1 MLTVIEIISVGIK
14 KKLNAMSASQG
25 DFTHVVLS
33 NRLTAIIMLNAF
45 LSLFMMALKT
55 CLKYLIHNLLKETYE
70 GK

>member
-1 MLTVIEIISVGIK
+1 
-14 KKLNAMSASQG
+14 MSASQG
-25 DFTHVVLS
+25 DLTHVILS

-55 CLKYLIHNLLKETYE
+55 CLNYLIRNLLKETYG

>member
-1 MLTVIEIISVGIK
+1 
-14 KKLNAMSASQG
+14 MSASQG

-55 CLKYLIHNLLKETYE
+55 CLKYSIHNLLKETY
-70 GK
+70 GGSN